1 MDASASISE
10 GNPPIEDPS
19 IQGEEGQGTNMVT
32 LQEVTEF
39 GEPGIDAGEMDE
51 MRTVIARRGFLKF
64 QVDILLN
71 QRLVVG
77 FHLNISRDRK
87 EWEYAYPP
95 IGKAVPLYGAWIKV
109 GVPIRNCFD
118 PAILRLKV
126 DENLR
131 RAEDSS
137 PVEAREKGK
146 SGAKK
151 ACLDVQRKLARSGN
165 LSQQRQRPSPR
176 SRRHP
181 MTSIDNRRRDEG
193 IVASLMAD
201 IGPTRDQMVDIPH
214 EEIYNTS
221 FSGAKERRASVTVVH
236 VITLGEDVK
245 TLGEKTPSTLVA
257 MLPPVEINT
266 FSQAA
271 VAVMGLATSE
281 EIILRDEG
289 ETRADL
295 VKEQS
300 RELKA
305 VRSEI
310 AWTRWKIRTQV
321 RVLLIWK
328 AIWLTLL
335 YMRLSIWYRVRRQ
348 PLASPLRRHEDPFV
362 ELSGI
367 DMKVLEASGG
377 LFEVLIKEP
386 MTRLKWYM
394 FDVYGRPYDNEK
406 KCFWD
411 RLEEKINR
419 ERPDRGMVLGDW
431 ITIFAAAKVSHSPI
445 TISDHGYIL
454 MDSNAGR
461 QRGVK
466 PFRFFEA
473 WAREQSCEETIKQA
487 WCVRGRMS
495 GRLCGR
501 LSDTR
506 QALQNWKKGAFG
518 DCEILIKEAKE
529 RLGWIQTQPVLDS
542 LLQEEAVLQVRIS
555 ELWIRKESMWRQKS
569 REIWLKV
576 GDKNSKFFHTSTVIR
591 RRRNEINAVKNK
603 LGGWETKAHKI
614 GTVFNEFFRDLYS
627 SEGTVLDEAFYDL
640 LSPLV
645 TMEENTMLKAIPSP
659 DEVWNVVAAM
669 HPLMA
674 LGPDGMPGFFYRR
687 YWEIVGT
694 DVLHMVQNFFTTRIL
709 EKQLSYTF
717 ICLIPK
723 EENTCTVDKFRP
735 ISLCNFAYKIISKI
749 NATRMRG
756 VLKGNDFDSGVCAL
770 IMECVR
776 TVSPFPFLLCHDV
789 LSKLILRQQIRG
801 QIQGISISRSAPVVS
816 HLMFADDT
824 ILFARANVR
833 VATNILDCIHK
844 YESWSGQKCSLGKSS
859 VLFSSNM
866 GSTHKNNILDI
877 LNVKECDGQE
887 KHLGNP
893 FVFKRKK
900 REDYLYL
907 KQKVLKR
914 IEGWK
919 TKLLSFTGRTTLV
932 KSVALSIP
940 LYAMSTNKLPVSSCR
955 EIDRMI
961 RKFRWTGTTEKDRYL
976 ALVGWDHLCKPTVNG
991 GLGFRKLEDM
1001 NKILLAKLAWQFASS
1016 FDRPW
1021 VSCFSKKYCKR
1032 ESFWSINARGS
1043 DSAFWKGILNARDL
1057 LRKGSMTMVG
1067 KGDSVDVWTQPWI
1080 PWLDYGEFIELMN
1093 QVKPRYPHI
1102 NSVADNS
1109 NPNGSWNIELL
1120 KEMFGDV
1127 LGERIGTINRIP
1139 QDNSDLVVWKEAS
1152 DGRFTVKR
1160 GYNATLGGVS
1170 LEDGNLW
1177 KKVWGKKV
1185 HYSHSVMIWRAVMGC
1200 VPTRDRLDF
1209 VGDKSCPLCDGS
1221 SESALHI
1228 FWECHCARALWFSSP
1243 FPLCYGAGF
1252 GNSVKERTPAVAD
1265 GRVLC
1270 NSNDVFCVSDASWK
1284 ESNAGLAVG
1293 LLDRRNHESFWYAKY
1308 DQASSAAETEL
1319 LAIKWALHLAEQKGF
1334 YSFAGASDAKVLIN
1348 ALNDQKCPPMWK
1360 LRPLAMEVLN
1370 LCNRFSVCNFYY
1382 ISRKDNTAC
1391 DALARWAR
1399 GNMHC
1404 NGYINREGSPVV
1416 IPNYLLQ

>member
-1 MDASASISE
+1 MNKARYWVEAHGLPTPYLTWENTNVIARKVGEYIDFDRAS
-10 GNPPIEDPS
+10 
-19 IQGEEGQGTNMVT
+19 
-32 LQEVTEF
+32 
-39 GEPGIDAGEMDE
+39 
-51 MRTVIARRGFLKF
+51 RTVIARRGFLKF

-87 EWEYAYPP
+87 NGYNLSTTNSQLFDSRVEYAYPP
-95 IGKAVPLYGAWIKV
+95 IGKAVPLYGASIKV

-214 EEIYNTS
+214 EEIYKSRVPHQHPKPAFVTWPTDKNLEEVVDQVMDPAQSKLRLAQVVVSHDSIDFSTSSTS
-221 FSGAKERRASVTVVH
+221 FSGAKKRRASVTVVH

-271 VAVMGLATSE
+271 VAMMGLATSE

-305 VRSEI
+305 
-310 AWTRWKIRTQV
+310 
-321 RVLLIWK
+321 
-328 AIWLTLL
+328 
-335 YMRLSIWYRVRRQ
+335 
-348 PLASPLRRHEDPFV
+348 
-362 ELSGI
+362 
-367 DMKVLEASGG
+367 
-377 LFEVLIKEP
+377 
-386 MTRLKWYM
+386 
-394 FDVYGRPYDNEK
+394 
-406 KCFWD
+406 
-411 RLEEKINR
+411 
-419 ERPDRGMVLGDW
+419 
-431 ITIFAAAKVSHSPI
+431 
-445 TISDHGYIL
+445 
-454 MDSNAGR
+454 
-461 QRGVK
+461 
-466 PFRFFEA
+466 
-473 WAREQSCEETIKQA
+473 
-487 WCVRGRMS
+487 
-495 GRLCGR
+495 
-501 LSDTR
+501 
-506 QALQNWKKGAFG
+506 NWKKGAFG
-518 DCEILIKEAKE
+518 DCDILIKEAKE
-529 RLGWIQTQPVLDS
+529 RLGWIQTQPV
-542 LLQEEAVLQVRIS
+542 
-555 ELWIRKESMWRQKS
+555 
-569 REIWLKV
+569 
-576 GDKNSKFFHTSTVIR
+576 
-591 RRRNEINAVKNK
+591 
-603 LGGWETKAHKI
+603 
-614 GTVFNEFFRDLYS
+614 
-627 SEGTVLDEAFYDL
+627 
-640 LSPLV
+640 
-645 TMEENTMLKAIPSP
+645 
-659 DEVWNVVAAM
+659 
-669 HPLMA
+669 
-674 LGPDGMPGFFYRR
+674 
-687 YWEIVGT
+687 
-694 DVLHMVQNFFTTRIL
+694 
-709 EKQLSYTF
+709 
-717 ICLIPK
+717 
-723 EENTCTVDKFRP
+723 
-735 ISLCNFAYKIISKI
+735 
-749 NATRMRG
+749 
-756 VLKGNDFDSGVCAL
+756 
-770 IMECVR
+770 
-776 TVSPFPFLLCHDV
+776 
-789 LSKLILRQQIRG
+789 
-801 QIQGISISRSAPVVS
+801 
-816 HLMFADDT
+816 
-824 ILFARANVR
+824 
-833 VATNILDCIHK
+833 
-844 YESWSGQKCSLGKSS
+844 
-859 VLFSSNM
+859 
-866 GSTHKNNILDI
+866 
-877 LNVKECDGQE
+877 
-887 KHLGNP
+887 
-893 FVFKRKK
+893 
-900 REDYLYL
+900 
-907 KQKVLKR
+907 
-914 IEGWK
+914 
-919 TKLLSFTGRTTLV
+919 
-932 KSVALSIP
+932 
-940 LYAMSTNKLPVSSCR
+940 
-955 EIDRMI
+955 
-961 RKFRWTGTTEKDRYL
+961 
-976 ALVGWDHLCKPTVNG
+976 
-991 GLGFRKLEDM
+991 
-1001 NKILLAKLAWQFASS
+1001 
-1016 FDRPW
+1016 
-1021 VSCFSKKYCKR
+1021 
-1032 ESFWSINARGS
+1032 ESFWSINGRGS

-1139 QDNSDLVVWKEAS
+1139 QDNSNLVVWKEAS

-1185 HYSHSVMIWRAVMGC
+1185 HYRHSVMIWRAVMGC

-1221 SESALHI
+1221 SESALYI

-1252 GNSVKERTPAVAD
+1252 GCFFEGIWKARNDFLFKGGLVDISV
-1265 GRVLC
+1265 
-1270 NSNDVFCVSDASWK
+1270 

-1334 YSFAGASDAKVLIN
+1334 YSFAGASDAKLFII
-1348 ALNDQKCPPMWK
+1348 LL
-1360 LRPLAMEVLN
+1360 LR
-1370 LCNRFSVCNFYY
+1370 
-1382 ISRKDNTAC
+1382 KK
-1391 DALARWAR
+1391 
-1399 GNMHC
+1399 
-1404 NGYINREGSPVV
+1404 
-1416 IPNYLLQ
+1416 